1 MKTITSSNIKAL
13 WCEKIKNN
21 NQNKFKRVNLRG
33 NLGIWMRPS
42 NLMQKIKLIKII
54 RVLNTLSLSLTHRQ
68 NGLSFIN
75 KRGERFYRKKKEKKR
90 RGRERE
96 RERRAF
102 KT

>member
-42 NLMQKIKLIKII
+42 NLDAENKINKNHS
-54 RVLNTLSLSLTHRQ
+54 RPQYSLSLSHAQTEWLIVYKQ
-68 NGLSFIN
+68 
-75 KRGERFYRKKKEKKR
+75 ERRAFLPKKKRKKKR
-90 RGRERE
+90 RGRGRE
-96 RERRAF
+96 ESV
-102 KT
+102 

>member
-42 NLMQKIKLIKII
+42 NLDAENKINKNHS
-54 RVLNTLSLSLTHRQ
+54 RPQYSLSLTHRQ

-75 KRGERFYRKKKEKKR
+75 KRGERFYRKKKEKKK
-90 RGRERE
+90 GEGE
-96 RERRAF
+96 GERRAF